1 MVVSGVVSC
10 KCSRH
15 DLYMPGA
22 TVDLKKGER
31 CNLPFPIRRCHIV
44 TICFSFAYTD
54 FALRQALKGFEN
66 YTEIVCSYDIAC
78 QYHKKIQSRFDK
90 HFPSCETAIAN
101 MRFHVPKL
109 HGHGHSEDCRYEFSF
124 DYASNVGRTHGER
137 IESGWAEGNLA
148 GPSTREMNA
157 GHRHETLSCFYN
169 EWNFQQIVK
178 LGTSI
183 PRVFFTRLAM

>member
-1 MVVSGVVSC
+1 
-10 KCSRH
+10 
-15 DLYMPGA
+15 
-22 TVDLKKGER
+22 
-31 CNLPFPIRRCHIV
+31 
-44 TICFSFAYTD
+44 
-54 FALRQALKGFEN
+54 EN
-66 YTEIVCSYDIAC
+66 YPEIVCSYDIAC
-78 QYHKKIQSRFDK
+78 QYSKNITSRFGK
-90 HFPSCETAIAN
+90 HFPSCEKAISN

-169 EWNFQQIVK
+169 EWNWQQTIR
-178 LGTSI
+178 LG
-183 PRVFFTRLAM
+183 